1 MVMEYHGGANILLA
15 HFHYCNKGWEPFT
28 LNWDDKKAA
37 SRAELNDEQIQFM
50 KRTSRFVKMNGII
63 APLSPT
69 FLSLTWVNRNTLQ
82 RSSQQYELR

>member
-1 MVMEYHGGANILLA
+1 MVTEYHGGANILLA

-50 KRTSRFVKMNGII
+50 K
-63 APLSPT
+63 
-69 FLSLTWVNRNTLQ
+69 
-82 RSSQQYELR
+82 